1 MKIETLWIIILS
13 GAGGILLGMILERQR
28 QGRPPSPLAV
38 PSPESSNV
46 GEALSSRSPTITIK
60 PQPSA
65 LQPPPEAPS
74 EVSPVSPPSNTL
86 GSVEPLDNAPWVGL
100 ASQCAELF
108 DELDRTLDQFDP
120 ARREVAEHALYRLR
134 EVLELSGVD
143 VIEGDPVFD
152 RNRHEPVGPVPTG
165 ATDKGAMRI
174 VSPGFAVG
182 QRVLRRARVS
192 FSPAA

>member
-1 MKIETLWIIILS
+1 MKIEALWIILS

-28 QGRPPSPLAV
+28 RGRSPSPVAV
-38 PSPESSNV
+38 PPPGPESSNV
-46 GEALSSRSPTITIK
+46 GEGLSSRSSTTH
-60 PQPSA
+60 PQQSA
-65 LQPPPEAPS
+65 LQPPLEAPS
-74 EVSPVSPPSNTL
+74 DASPVSLPSNTL
-86 GSVEPLDNAPWVGL
+86 GSVEPLDNAPWVDL
-100 ASQCAELF
+100 ATQCAELF

-143 VIEGDPVFD
+143 VIDGDPVFD
-152 RNRHEPVGPVPTG
+152 RNRHEPMGPVPTG
-165 ATDKGAMRI
+165 ATDKGTMRI

-182 QRVLRRARVS
+182 RRVLRRARVS